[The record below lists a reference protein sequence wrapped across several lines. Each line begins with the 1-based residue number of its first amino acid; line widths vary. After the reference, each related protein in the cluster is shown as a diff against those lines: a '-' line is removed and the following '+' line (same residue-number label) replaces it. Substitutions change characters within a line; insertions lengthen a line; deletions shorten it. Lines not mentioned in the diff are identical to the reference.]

1 MLPRYFS
8 IIGLLLLPLMVLPLG
23 CDSQEEETQPEEVI
37 VSFADDVVTILIPK
51 DLEETTNWDAVLD
64 WSQQTRGT
72 VEVVSYDRIDEL
84 LSQFEQE
91 PPDKNTIL
99 FFPRTSFSEVGI
111 RGLFQEIPETLLGPD
126 DLNWKD
132 LYDSLRASVTEW
144 NDDPSVI
151 PIREPMLLL
160 YYRSDLLEAAGKEP
174 PRTWEE
180 YQELLVSLED
190 WAPGMSAVE
199 PWREDFRSM
208 MFLTHALPYVKTRGN
223 YSAFFDYKSGEP
235 MIGSP
240 GYVRGLQECQEV
252 LSLLDPRSAEMNSLQ
267 TLAEIRE
274 GRAALAIGDAFL
286 RPQVMSSEKESRLE
300 ALPIAVCSI
309 PGASSVFDP
318 GRSAWQ
324 DLNGKVNHV
333 TLTGW
338 EGLSVGVLEADG
350 TESNQAAWNLM
361 RSLMVQYLE
370 NCFLPGYRTSTRL
383 STSSKIWSPSFPQLN
398 ERSHVEATRASLR
411 EAEVV
416 PALIIAHRDRFLQSL
431 TESVNR
437 VLFEK
442 TEEPAKALQDLAH
455 QWDNLMEEL
464 GKEKVR
470 LSYAAGLGVRAQKAD
485 LAPRS
490 P

>member
-1 MLPRYFS
+1 
-8 IIGLLLLPLMVLPLG
+8 
-23 CDSQEEETQPEEVI
+23 
-37 VSFADDVVTILIPK
+37 
-51 DLEETTNWDAVLD
+51 
-64 WSQQTRGT
+64 
-72 VEVVSYDRIDEL
+72 
-84 LSQFEQE
+84 
-91 PPDKNTIL
+91 
-99 FFPRTSFSEVGI
+99 
-111 RGLFQEIPETLLGPD
+111 
-126 DLNWKD
+126 
-132 LYDSLRASVTEW
+132 
-144 NDDPSVI
+144 
-151 PIREPMLLL
+151 
-160 YYRSDLLEAAGKEP
+160 
-174 PRTWEE
+174 
-180 YQELLVSLED
+180 
-190 WAPGMSAVE
+190 
-199 PWREDFRSM
+199 
-208 MFLTHALPYVKTRGN
+208 
-223 YSAFFDYKSGEP
+223 
-235 MIGSP
+235 
-240 GYVRGLQECQEV
+240 
-252 LSLLDPRSAEMNSLQ
+252 
-267 TLAEIRE
+267 
-274 GRAALAIGDAFL
+274 
-286 RPQVMSSEKESRLE
+286 
-300 ALPIAVCSI
+300 
-309 PGASSVFDP
+309 
-318 GRSAWQ
+318 
-324 DLNGKVNHV
+324 
-333 TLTGW
+333 
-338 EGLSVGVLEADG
+338 VGVLEADG